1 MFFCAEIF
9 SLEES
14 AMLFGE
20 VDLSYRFAEHP
31 HEFIESS
38 LPLSM

>member
-9 SLEES
+9 PLEES
-14 AMLFGE
+14 AMLFDE
-20 VDLSYRFAEHP
+20 VDLSYRFPEHL